1 LGAFFARERHAHAD
15 HDRAV
20 KLFLEAR
27 ELVRAER
34 CVDAIPKLEASLRE
48 EATVGAWLN
57 LGTCKQAAR
66 AFASAQ
72 RAYAAAAVLATQTRD
87 TERLTLARSLESE
100 VAPLVTLL
108 VLEPS
113 ETPDDLQL
121 LVDNLDVP
129 RTPAGYRI
137 ALDPG
142 AHVVVARSAAHETTR
157 QSAFVPDSPGVLR
170 LPIQLEPLRERR
182 RDIADPSNG
191 AVAGASVAP
200 ASRPRPALGNV
211 GIGLMAGGAIALGVG
226 SALGVIA
233 SGQSKDLRALCP
245 AYPRCAEEQRVAALD
260 KDDALRNNATGAT
273 VSFVAGAVMLVGGVT
288 LFLLVP
294 RGNTVQVSADSLR
307 VTF

>member
-1 LGAFFARERHAHAD
+1 M
-15 HDRAV
+15 

-72 RAYAAAAVLATQTRD
+72 RAYAAAAALATQTRD
-87 TERLTLARSLESE
+87 MERLTLARSLESD
-100 VAPLVTLL
+100 VAPLVSVL

-121 LVDNLDVP
+121 VVDNLDVP
-129 RTPAGYRI
+129 RTDAGYRV

-142 AHVVVARSAAHETTR
+142 AHLVVARSAAHEITR
-157 QSAFVPDSPGVLR
+157 MSAFVPDKPGVMR
-170 LPIQLEPLRERR
+170 VHVQLEPLRERR
-182 RDIADPSNG
+182 RDIASPSNG

-200 ASRPRPALGNV
+200 TAQHRPALGNV

-245 AYPRCAEEQRVAALD
+245 AYPRCAEEQRVTALD
-260 KDDALRNNATGAT
+260 KDDALRNSATGAT
-273 VSFVAGAVMLVGGVT
+273 VAFVAGGVMLAGGIA

-294 RGNTVQVSADSLR
+294 RSKTVQVSADSLR
-307 VTF
+307 LAF